1 MKIPILTYT
10 KARIVSIDANFVSDS
25 YALHFATGGT
35 TSMHHPAPK
44 TSTSI
49 KNEPEPRPEC
59 DLRPNSTQRPEMFLP
74 PSKVD
79 SVTPT
84 PAQRSGTLGSNVT
97 GAPQRSFIL
106 GLSSKSLLNL
116 NTLPTKPSSD
126 EMVKATAVAAG
137 ARIVTPSDAV
147 SLLKTSG
154 NSLPSNVHYIRTGL
168 ATTLSSYSSAP
179 PNDSRLKP
187 TGAAFHGNHPRQT
200 GPKLNVASQPTKVAT
215 SGLVIEVETK
225 FLEGMIPNSA
235 DALRYDNCG
244 DEHVDMDI
252 CKENSAN
259 KKTNEQVLMDADE
272 NLGVKQE
279 VSWR

>member
-1 MKIPILTYT
+1 M
-10 KARIVSIDANFVSDS
+10 D
-25 YALHFATGGT
+25 FATGGT
-35 TSMHHPAPK
+35 TSVYHPPPK
-44 TSTSI
+44 TSTNI
-49 KNEPEPRPEC
+49 KLEPEPQPEC
-59 DLRPNSTQRPEMFLP
+59 DLHPNSTQRHEMFPP

-79 SVTPT
+79 SVTT
-84 PAQRSGTLGSNVT
+84 TLAQRPGTLGSNVT
-97 GAPQRSFIL
+97 GAPQRSIVL
-106 GLSSKSLLNL
+106 GLSSKSVVHL

-147 SLLKTSG
+147 SLLKSSG

-187 TGAAFHGNHPRQT
+187 AGAAFHGNHHRQT
-200 GPKLNVASQPTKVAT
+200 SPKLNVTSQPTKVAM
-215 SGLVIEVETK
+215 IEVETK
-225 FLEGMIPNSA
+225 ILEGMIPNS
-235 DALRYDNCG
+235 YDNCG

-252 CKENSAN
+252 CEDNSAN
-259 KKTNEQVLMDADE
+259 KKMDEQVPMDADE

>member
-1 MKIPILTYT
+1 
-10 KARIVSIDANFVSDS
+10 
-25 YALHFATGGT
+25 
-35 TSMHHPAPK
+35 MHHPAPK

-49 KNEPEPRPEC
+49 KLEPEPQPEC
-59 DLRPNSTQRPEMFLP
+59 GLHPNSTQRPEMFLP

-79 SVTPT
+79 S
-84 PAQRSGTLGSNVT
+84 AQRSGTLGSNVT
-97 GAPQRSFIL
+97 GAPPRSIVL
-106 GLSSKSLLNL
+106 GLSSKSLVNL
-116 NTLPTKPSSD
+116 TTLPTKPSSD

-179 PNDSRLKP
+179 PNDSRLK
-187 TGAAFHGNHPRQT
+187 AAGTVFHGNHQRQT
-200 GPKLNVASQPTKVAT
+200 SPKLNAASQPTKVAT

-225 FLEGMIPNSA
+225 IMEGIIPKSV

-252 CKENSAN
+252 CEDNSAI
-259 KKTNEQVLMDADE
+259 KKMNEPMDADE